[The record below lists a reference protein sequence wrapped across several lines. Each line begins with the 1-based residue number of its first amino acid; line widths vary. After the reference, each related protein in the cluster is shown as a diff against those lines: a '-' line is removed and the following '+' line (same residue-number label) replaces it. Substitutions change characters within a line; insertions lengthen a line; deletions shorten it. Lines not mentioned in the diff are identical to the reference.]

1 MVSTKVKRIVPYHN
15 EGLSPSGTP
24 ITQLPD
30 KRKKLE
36 SFSLVFL

>member
-1 MVSTKVKRIVPYHN
+1 MVSTKVKRIVPYHD
-15 EGLSPSGTP
+15 ERFGPSGTP